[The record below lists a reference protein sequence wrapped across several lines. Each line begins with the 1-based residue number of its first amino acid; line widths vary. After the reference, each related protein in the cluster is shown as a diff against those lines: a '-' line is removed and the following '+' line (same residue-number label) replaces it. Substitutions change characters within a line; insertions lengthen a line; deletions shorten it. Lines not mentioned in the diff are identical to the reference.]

1 MKYKILDDKDK
12 ETYEIG
18 YKVGNRQLVI
28 TDIEWENENE
38 NKIYRKGYMAGLM
51 DYKRNVSN
59 VSKVINV
66 SNVDIATPITST
78 TPKTPISISISK
90 GISNKYKYNEK
101 KGGVGEN
108 NSVTD
113 SPQETIQIPEWLLD
127 STGYDLLT
135 SLQREFV
142 DNPEM
147 RVLLNQFWGGKSSVR
162 NDIANLYLQLL
173 ENRMK
178 RQETKK
184 MVGNLTDKLN
194 VNSVENENSIEEI
207 SKTEEFSFAKTRNW
221 QDVPTLYPRVYKK
234 IENWI
239 NSDKFTGRGTK
250 RNKTWIIN
258 LCETFNKKDEK

>member
-1 MKYKILDDKDK
+1 M
-12 ETYEIG
+12 
-18 YKVGNRQLVI
+18 GNF
-28 TDIEWENENE
+28 
-38 NKIYRKGYMAGLM
+38 
-51 DYKRNVSN
+51 
-59 VSKVINV
+59 VINIFQEQF
-66 SNVDIATPITST
+66 NLIDNLPD
-78 TPKTPISISISK
+78 
-90 GISNKYKYNEK
+90 NEK
-101 KGGVGEN
+101 KEVLYYLIQSKFNQDDCLEKQSSLSLSISLSKLSLSVIDIINKTMRIKEINDNHGGARKGAGAKQGNKNAIKEKQLKN
-108 NSVTD
+108 N
-113 SPQETIQIPEWLLD
+113 QETIKMIEIENKQVNVPDWLLD
-127 STGYDLLT
+127 STNYDLLT